1 MFLLKVFVIIRLST
15 SLVWHFVF
23 VSVTAMVRVSPPAWR
38 YPNSFYAKKTSK
50 ANMVWSVLQ
59 HKS

>member
-1 MFLLKVFVIIRLST
+1 MFLLEVFVIRLST

-38 YPNSFYAKKTSK
+38 YPNSVYAKKTSK

>member
-1 MFLLKVFVIIRLST
+1 MFLLEVFVIRLST

-38 YPNSFYAKKTSK
+38 SLNSFYAKKTSK
-50 ANMVWSVLQ
+50 ANMVWSVVQ

>member
-1 MFLLKVFVIIRLST
+1 MFLLEVFVIIRLSS

-50 ANMVWSVLQ
+50 TNMV
-59 HKS
+59 